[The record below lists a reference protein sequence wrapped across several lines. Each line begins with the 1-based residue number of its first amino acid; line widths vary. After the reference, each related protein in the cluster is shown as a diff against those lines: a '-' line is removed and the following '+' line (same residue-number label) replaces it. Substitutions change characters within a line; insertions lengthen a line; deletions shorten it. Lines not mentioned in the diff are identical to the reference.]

1 MYRGRVMANKVS
13 NQALLNAG
21 LATMQSV
28 GRSMQ
33 KMQTNSRAMKYQL
46 DNGETVRVRTCNDH
60 VLVVLADSAA
70 ESASLNIEGTDHLLI
85 VMPEVPRTEGSVI
98 TYFVPSA
105 VAVKA
110 VREAH
115 TDWLKSNP
123 STKGNNRTW
132 TVWFDDGLATHSGF
146 AQKWSQYRLPIN
158 VSTLSIDT
166 PDKDI
171 PVHGIRP
178 LGTVIAEA
186 RKAIAEAA
194 GVTIEAVK
202 ISVILD

>member
-1 MYRGRVMANKVS
+1 MANKVS

-21 LATMQSV
+21 LAAMRSV
-28 GRSMQ
+28 GRSVQ

-46 DNGETVRVRTCNDH
+46 DNGETLRVRTCNDH
-60 VLVVLADSAA
+60 VLVVLADSA
-70 ESASLNIEGTDHLLI
+70 EEGASLNIEGTDHLLI
-85 VMPEVPRTEGSVI
+85 VMPEVPRTDGSVI

-132 TVWFDDGLATHSGF
+132 TIWFDEGPASHSGF
-146 AQKWSQYRLPIN
+146 AQKWSQYRLPTN
-158 VSTLSIDT
+158 VSTLSIST
-166 PDKDI
+166 SDKEV
-171 PVHGIRP
+171 PAHGVRP

-194 GVTIEAVK
+194 GVTVDAVK
-202 ISVILD
+202 ISVNLD